1 VRKSQIYATVLTAA
15 ILIIIALAI
24 LGSGLGKPAVAVSET
39 ITVTAPA
46 PDPGRASA
54 RPDPHSI
61 LRRYLQAYDPY
72 DVPRNCLDIRTV
84 ENAKYVFEVIN
95 RCAATAQLLGRW
107 RVDEVTGAVLRR
119 R

>member
-1 VRKSQIYATVLTAA
+1 MRKSQIYATVLTAA
-15 ILIIIALAI
+15 ILLIIALAI
-24 LGSGLGKPAVAVSET
+24 PGSGHGKPAVAVSET
-39 ITVTAPA
+39 ITVTALA

-72 DVPRNCLDIRTV
+72 DVPRDCLDIRTV
-84 ENAKYVFEVIN
+84 ENAKYVFEVMN